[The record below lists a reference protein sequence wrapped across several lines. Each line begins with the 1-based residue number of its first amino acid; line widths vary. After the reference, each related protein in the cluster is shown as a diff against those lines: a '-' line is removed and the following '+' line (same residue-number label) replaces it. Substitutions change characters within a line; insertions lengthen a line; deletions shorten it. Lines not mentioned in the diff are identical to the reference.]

1 MIETNNKIIYN
12 RYKDDISLIHN
23 HTNIPVEEIIIG
35 KKNNVHFILDF
46 QSTHGERKQ
55 KNFWDLKITR
65 NNEVIW
71 YIKNLPLPTL

>member
-23 HTNIPVEEIIIG
+23 HINIAVEEITIG

-46 QSTHGERKQ
+46 QSTHEERKQ
-55 KNFWDLKITR
+55 KSF
-65 NNEVIW
+65 
-71 YIKNLPLPTL
+71 